1 METQVTDEKQYE
13 QIVLEGIKIACIGE
27 LGSYA
32 LRNLQINS
40 NRDFTGIVKDIISTR
55 LLSREIGKKEEVVT
69 FQEYAT
75 WWNHFKSSYFPQWL
89 LNYFPVKYVTKSVT
103 VKFIQFEGYP
113 RLNVKGTED
122 SIAIFSID
130 TEESHGESNNG
141 G

>member
-13 QIVLEGIKIACIGE
+13 QIVLEGIKIACVEE

-69 FQEYAT
+69 FQEYIT

-113 RLNVKGTED
+113 RLNVAGTEEP
-122 SIAIFSID
+122 IAIYKID
-130 TEESHGESNNG
+130 ISDDVGVINN
-141 G
+141 